1 MGHDISAYIKT
12 KSTSHEDIGMRCDNE
27 VAYFRIGAFNTSRQ
41 RLFYGILPNAMTA
54 NAGVSGDGSTL
65 DFTEDDIKRAISACK
80 YFMDDDSAL
89 REHLLEQRMDAEDSI
104 KKFADT
110 FQQLMFQ
117 QLQITPETKPIVD
130 RLVSNEDMSIED
142 ARENL
147 ASIWKFHEDI
157 LSAYNDV
164 KKDDDSSQI

>member
-12 KSTSHEDIGMRCDNE
+12 KSTPKDSFENE
-27 VAYFRIGAFNTSRQ
+27 IAYFRIGAFNTSRQ
-41 RLFYGILPNAMTA
+41 RLFYGILPNATGA

-89 REHLLEQRMDAEDSI
+89 REHLLEQKMEAEDSI
-104 KKFADT
+104 KAFAEV
-110 FQQLMFQ
+110 FQQIAPDIKKL
-117 QLQITPETKPIVD
+117 TT
-130 RLVSNEDMSIED
+130 NEDISIED
-142 ARENL
+142 ARENI

-157 LSAYNDV
+157 LSAYDDV
-164 KKDDDSSQI
+164 KTTDDSAQIQIYFG

>member
-12 KSTSHEDIGMRCDNE
+12 KSTPKDSFENE
-27 VAYFRIGAFNTSRQ
+27 IAYFRIGAFNTSRQ
-41 RLFYGILPNAMTA
+41 RLFYGILPNAKDA

-89 REHLLEQRMDAEDSI
+89 REHLLEQKMEAEDSI
-104 KKFADT
+104 KAFAEV
-110 FQQLMFQ
+110 FQQ
-117 QLQITPETKPIVD
+117 IAPSSKPLVD
-130 RLVSNEDMSIED
+130 NEDISIED

-157 LSAYNDV
+157 LSAYDNV
-164 KKDDDSSQI
+164 KTTDDSAHIQIYFG

>member
-12 KSTSHEDIGMRCDNE
+12 KSTPKDSFDNE

-41 RLFYGILPNAMTA
+41 RLFYGILPNATSA

-65 DFTEDDIKRAISACK
+65 DFTEDEIKRAISACK

-89 REHLLEQRMDAEDSI
+89 REHLLEQKMEAEDSI
-104 KKFADT
+104 KTFAEV
-110 FQQLMFQ
+110 FQQIAPNIK
-117 QLQITPETKPIVD
+117 QLTT
-130 RLVSNEDMSIED
+130 NEDVSIED

-157 LSAYNDV
+157 LSAYDDV
-164 KKDDDSSQI
+164 KTTDDSAHIQIYFG

>member
-12 KSTSHEDIGMRCDNE
+12 KSTPKDSFDNE
-27 VAYFRIGAFNTSRQ
+27 IAYFRIGAFNTSRQ
-41 RLFYGILPNAMTA
+41 RLFYGILPNAMDA
-54 NAGVSGDGSTL
+54 NAGVSGDGSTS

-89 REHLLEQRMDAEDSI
+89 REHLLEQKMEAEESI
-104 KKFADT
+104 KAFADV
-110 FQQLMFQ
+110 FQQIAPNIKKL
-117 QLQITPETKPIVD
+117 TTK
-130 RLVSNEDMSIED
+130 EDISIED
-142 ARENL
+142 ARENI

-164 KKDDDSSQI
+164 KATDDSAQIQIYFG

>member
-12 KSTSHEDIGMRCDNE
+12 KSTPKDSFDNE
-27 VAYFRIGAFNTSRQ
+27 IAYFRIGAFNTSRQ
-41 RLFYGILPNAMTA
+41 RLFYGILPNATSA

-65 DFTEDDIKRAISACK
+65 DFTEEEIKQAIAACK

-89 REHLLEQRMDAEDSI
+89 REHLLEQKMEAEDSI
-104 KKFADT
+104 KSFAEV
-110 FQQLMFQ
+110 FQQ
-117 QLQITPETKPIVD
+117 IVPSSKPLVD
-130 RLVSNEDMSIED
+130 NEDISIED

-157 LSAYNDV
+157 LSAYDDV
-164 KKDDDSSQI
+164 KTTDDSAHIQIYFG

>member
-12 KSTSHEDIGMRCDNE
+12 KSTPKDSFDNE
-27 VAYFRIGAFNTSRQ
+27 IAYFRIGAFNTSRQ
-41 RLFYGILPNAMTA
+41 RLFYGILPNAMDA

-89 REHLLEQRMDAEDSI
+89 REHLLEQKMEAEESI
-104 KKFADT
+104 KTFAEV
-110 FQQLMFQ
+110 FQQIAPNIKKL
-117 QLQITPETKPIVD
+117 TTK
-130 RLVSNEDMSIED
+130 EDISIED

-164 KKDDDSSQI
+164 KATDDSAQIQIYFG

>member
-12 KSTSHEDIGMRCDNE
+12 KSTPKDSFDNE
-27 VAYFRIGAFNTSRQ
+27 IAYFRIGAFNTSRQ
-41 RLFYGILPNAMTA
+41 RLFYGILPNATGA

-89 REHLLEQRMDAEDSI
+89 REHLLEQKMEAEESI
-104 KKFADT
+104 KAFADV
-110 FQQLMFQ
+110 FQQIAPNIKKL
-117 QLQITPETKPIVD
+117 TTK
-130 RLVSNEDMSIED
+130 EDISIED

-164 KKDDDSSQI
+164 KATDDSAHIQIYFG

>member
-12 KSTSHEDIGMRCDNE
+12 KSTQKDSFDNE
-27 VAYFRIGAFNTSRQ
+27 IAYFRIGAFNTSRQ
-41 RLFYGILPNAMTA
+41 RLFYGILPNAMDA

-89 REHLLEQRMDAEDSI
+89 REHLLEQKMEAEESI
-104 KKFADT
+104 KAFADV
-110 FQQLMFQ
+110 FQQIAPNIKKL
-117 QLQITPETKPIVD
+117 TTK
-130 RLVSNEDMSIED
+130 EDISIED

-164 KKDDDSSQI
+164 KATDDSAHIQIYFG

>member
-12 KSTSHEDIGMRCDNE
+12 KSTPKDSFDNE
-27 VAYFRIGAFNTSRQ
+27 IAYFRIGAFNTSRQ
-41 RLFYGILPNAMTA
+41 RLFYGILPNAMDA

-89 REHLLEQRMDAEDSI
+89 REHLLEQKMEAEESI
-104 KKFADT
+104 KAFADV
-110 FQQLMFQ
+110 FQQIAPNIKKL
-117 QLQITPETKPIVD
+117 TTK
-130 RLVSNEDMSIED
+130 EDISIED
-142 ARENL
+142 ARENI

-164 KKDDDSSQI
+164 KATDDSAQIQIYFG

>member
-12 KSTSHEDIGMRCDNE
+12 KSTPKDSFENE
-27 VAYFRIGAFNTSRQ
+27 IAYFRIGAFNTSRQ
-41 RLFYGILPNAMTA
+41 RLFYGILPNATGA

-65 DFTEDDIKRAISACK
+65 DFTEEEIKQAIAACK

-89 REHLLEQRMDAEDSI
+89 REHLLEQKMEAEDSI
-104 KKFADT
+104 KAFAEV
-110 FQQLMFQ
+110 FQQIAPNIKKL
-117 QLQITPETKPIVD
+117 TTK
-130 RLVSNEDMSIED
+130 EDISIED

-164 KKDDDSSQI
+164 KATDDSAHIQIYFG

>member
-12 KSTSHEDIGMRCDNE
+12 KSSPTDDSFYDSKNE

-41 RLFYGILPNAMTA
+41 RLFYGILPNATSA

-65 DFTEDDIKRAISACK
+65 DFTEDDIKQAISACK

-89 REHLLEQRMDAEDSI
+89 RENLLEQKMEAEDSI
-104 KKFADT
+104 EVFAEV
-110 FQQLMFQ
+110 FQQIAPNIKKL
-117 QLQITPETKPIVD
+117 TTK
-130 RLVSNEDMSIED
+130 EDISIED

-147 ASIWKFHEDI
+147 ASIWKFYEDI
-157 LSAYNDV
+157 LSAYSDV
-164 KKDDDSSQI
+164 KTNDDSAQIQIYFG

>member
-12 KSTSHEDIGMRCDNE
+12 KSTPKDSFDKEI
-27 VAYFRIGAFNTSRQ
+27 AYFRIGAFNTSRQ
-41 RLFYGILPNAMTA
+41 RLFYGILPNSTSA

-89 REHLLEQRMDAEDSI
+89 REHLLEQKMEAEDSI
-104 KKFADT
+104 KAFAEV
-110 FQQLMFQ
+110 FQQIAPDIKKL
-117 QLQITPETKPIVD
+117 TT
-130 RLVSNEDMSIED
+130 NEDISIED
-142 ARENL
+142 ARENI

-157 LSAYNDV
+157 LSAYDDV
-164 KKDDDSSQI
+164 KTTDDSAHIQIYFG